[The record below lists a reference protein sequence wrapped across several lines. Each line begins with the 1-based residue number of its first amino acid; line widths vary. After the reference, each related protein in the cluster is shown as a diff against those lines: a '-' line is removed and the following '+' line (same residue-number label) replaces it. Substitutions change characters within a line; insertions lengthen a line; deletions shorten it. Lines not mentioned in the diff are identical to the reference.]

1 MSQEKSDNEN
11 INEVFY
17 KSPPENTTKNKIKQ
31 KQVKP
36 NITKQNK
43 TKQNKTKQSKTNKQQ
58 QQQQSQKSSTLSALA
73 PLLLTASVVRLGR
86 NRIGTLTSKHK
97 ILAESKENH
106 IAYENNNMKV

>member
-1 MSQEKSDNEN
+1 MSQERSDNEN

-17 KSPPENTTKNKIKQ
+17 KSPPENTTKNKIKL

-36 NITKQNK
+36 NK
-43 TKQNKTKQSKTNKQQ
+43 TKQNKTKENKANNNYNNKSK
-58 QQQQSQKSSTLSALA
+58 KSSTLSALT
-73 PLLLTASVVRLGR
+73 PLLLMASVVRLGR